1 MLTHL
6 NTAVWLTVQHL
17 ETTLL
22 VFIHSSFARLV
33 EPLYGHVFQLK
44 EVLQTPA
51 SSFLLR
57 DSYRLPNYLHISVF
71 IYLHYVTA
79 LLHLTA
85 WVLGQK
91 ITVIN
96 VIISSW
102 VTCSLT
108 GIYPTE
114 FMSSRVS
121 CTRLVQTN
129 YSHLQIFQ
137 YRHGI
142 NSMYAVVLTRS
153 TYHQVSSKI
162 TSNSGWINPFP
173 IHGNN

>member
-79 LLHLTA
+79 
-85 WVLGQK
+85 
-91 ITVIN
+91 IT
-96 VIISSW
+96 SDCLSA
-102 VTCSLT
+102 
-108 GIYPTE
+108 GAE
-114 FMSSRVS
+114 
-121 CTRLVQTN
+121 N
-129 YSHLQIFQ
+129 YSYKRRHKFMGYMLIDRNLSYRVYVVESVLHSLSADQLQ
-137 YRHGI
+137 
-142 NSMYAVVLTRS
+142 
-153 TYHQVSSKI
+153 
-162 TSNSGWINPFP
+162 PFAN
-173 IHGNN
+173 ISV